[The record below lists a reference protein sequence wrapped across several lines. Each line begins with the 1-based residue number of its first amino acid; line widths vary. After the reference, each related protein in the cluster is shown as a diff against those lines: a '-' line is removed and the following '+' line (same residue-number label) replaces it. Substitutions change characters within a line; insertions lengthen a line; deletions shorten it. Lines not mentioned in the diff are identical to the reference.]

1 MEIKEY
7 EKEKSDKKTN
17 TVTDKINNFLEK
29 VIGGTIGKTITI
41 LSTILSIILG
51 IKEISLVFL
60 YQEPQR
66 IVSYYKISESVPNKS
81 FIIIYYIFICTWGYY
96 TYRNNKKEKTAK
108 IFSIIVIAF
117 VFTIVSWIAS
127 ARYMTFE
134 FENKLLFQLFEKYY
148 LGIYLLIFISYL
160 ISLTALFFDLVK
172 KDKIKK
178 VQKLIFSVSLAFS
191 IIILSLTLYYL
202 LTFGIENR
210 RGYEIFRQNNT
221 LRTVLYEKN
230 GKYVTAE
237 CRIEDNDIIPSMET
251 LIIDTTTIKDTD
263 LSDIERRF
271 KIFRKI
277 EIVNRN

>member
-1 MEIKEY
+1 M
-7 EKEKSDKKTN
+7 
-17 TVTDKINNFLEK
+17 
-29 VIGGTIGKTITI
+29 
-41 LSTILSIILG
+41 
-51 IKEISLVFL
+51 
-60 YQEPQR
+60 
-66 IVSYYKISESVPNKS
+66 
-81 FIIIYYIFICTWGYY
+81 
-96 TYRNNKKEKTAK
+96 
-108 IFSIIVIAF
+108 
-117 VFTIVSWIAS
+117 
-127 ARYMTFE
+127 
-134 FENKLLFQLFEKYY
+134 
-148 LGIYLLIFISYL
+148 
-160 ISLTALFFDLVK
+160 TALFFDLVK

-191 IIILSLTLYYL
+191 IIILFLTLYYL